1 MAYIFVGLGNPGEE
15 YELTRHN
22 VGRIVLDVF
31 RKKFEFSEWEKNNS
45 LDALISEGKIG
56 KEKIMLVEPETFMNK
71 SGSSL
76 KSLVTSVKK
85 AEQLVVIHDELDLP
99 IGRMKMSFNRSSGG
113 HKGIDSVIKHVKTEA
128 FIRIRVGISPG
139 TAKGIVKKPVG
150 EEAVGDFILGK
161 FKPKELEELK
171 KEAKLIAEGL
181 EILAK
186 EGREAATMFINS
198 N

>member
-113 HKGIDSVIKHVKTEA
+113 HKGIDSVIKNVKTEA

-171 KEAKLIAEGL
+171 KEAKVIAEGL
-181 EILAK
+181 EIFAK